1 MRIKSSQDLA
11 TGLLFIAVG
20 IAAIWIGADYPMGT
34 AQRPGT
40 GVLPRIL
47 AWCLI
52 GTGALLLVKSIASTS
67 GHITGW
73 AWRPL
78 LAVTLGTIVF
88 GFMIDDYGL
97 VPTMIVSM
105 TIGAL
110 GTVETRWS
118 EFAVFMLIM
127 MVSSWAMFIWLL
139 GMPIKVW
146 PNLASLIAP
155 ILRLAF
161 GAQ

>member
-1 MRIKSSQDLA
+1 MRIKSGQDLA

-34 AQRPGT
+34 PQRPGT

-52 GTGALLLVKSIASTS
+52 GTGGLLLIKSIYSNG

-73 AWRPL
+73 AWRPV
-78 LAVTLGTIVF
+78 LAVTAGTVVF
-88 GFMIDDYGL
+88 GFMIDAHGL
-97 VPTMIVSM
+97 LLTMIVSM
-105 TIGAL
+105 AICAL
-110 GTVETRWS
+110 GTAETRWS

-127 MVSSWAMFIWLL
+127 MVSSWAIFIWLL

-146 PNLASLIAP
+146 PNLTSLIAST
-155 ILRLAF
+155 LR
-161 GAQ
+161 

>member
-1 MRIKSSQDLA
+1 MRIRSGQDLA

-34 AQRPGT
+34 PQRPGT

-52 GTGALLLVKSIASTS
+52 GTGGLLLIKSISS
-67 GHITGW
+67 NGGHITGW

-78 LAVTLGTIVF
+78 LAVTLGTVAF
-88 GFMIDDYGL
+88 GFMIDEYGL
-97 VPTMIVSM
+97 LLTMIVSM
-105 TIGAL
+105 AICAL
-110 GTVETRWS
+110 GTAETRWS
-118 EFAVFMLIM
+118 EFAAFMLIM
-127 MVSSWAMFIWLL
+127 MVASWAMFIWLL

-146 PNLASLIAP
+146 PNVTSLIAP
-155 ILRLAF
+155 IVRAF
-161 GAQ
+161 GAH